1 VLIRSDLLRVSSERR
16 GEEAASQRADE
27 HSPVHYSIT

>member
-1 VLIRSDLLRVSSERR
+1 VLRLADERS

-27 HSPVHYSIT
+27 HSRFHSSIT